1 LPWLHHVTLQHRL
14 NPFSSAGVEMAAVNK
29 GLHRSDSDW
38 LAVVGIILLYLALLA
53 ITALAVLNTSP
64 FLQYYN
70 WK

>member
-1 LPWLHHVTLQHRL
+1 
-14 NPFSSAGVEMAAVNK
+14 MAAVNK